1 MSNKKKLQDLTI
13 RDNFMFAA
21 VMMRDDNCR
30 RFLEMEKSYGTTTVT
45 VFFGGSEI

>member
-30 RFLEMEKSYGTTTVT
+30 RFLEMVL
-45 VFFGGSEI
+45 GSGKWCRV